1 MQSLVWEAPRVM
13 ALRQTLAPVLAPGE
27 VLVRVAYA
35 GICGSELSGY
45 LGHNALRVPPLVMGH
60 EFAGTVA
67 ALSPE
72 ARELAPHL
80 QLGQAV
86 TVNPLV
92 SCGACAYCSSGRQHL
107 CPRRQLIGAHRPGAY
122 AGFVAV
128 PAGQVLPLPSAVS
141 LATGALTEPVACGV
155 HIAELAGDV
164 VDEDVLVLGAGPI
177 GLLALQAL
185 RLAGARRVFVADLNP
200 DRLAM
205 AADLGAEAIDPRAQD
220 TVAALRQATV
230 QAGVAV
236 AVDAVGAAATRSQCI
251 AATRSGGAVILSG
264 LHEEASSLP
273 VADII
278 RREIVVRG
286 SFGYT
291 PANFATA
298 LAWLAEGRVRLHPWI
313 VEAPLDEGGAWF
325 ERLVAGEGTVAKVLL
340 QPGT

>member
-1 MQSLVWEAPRVM
+1 MT
-13 ALRQTLAPVLAPGE
+13 LRQTPAPALAPGE
-27 VLVRVAYA
+27 VLVRVAYV

-60 EFAGTVA
+60 EFAGTLA

-72 ARELAPHL
+72 TLELAPHL
-80 QLGQAV
+80 GPGQVV
-86 TVNPLV
+86 TVNPLI
-92 SCGACAYCSSGRQHL
+92 SCGACDYCSSGRQHL
-107 CPRRQLIGAHRPGAY
+107 CPRRQLIGAHRSGAF

-128 PAGQVLPLPSAVS
+128 PAGQVLPLPTGVS
-141 LATGALTEPVACGV
+141 LAMGALAEPVACGV
-155 HIAELAGDV
+155 HIAGLAGDV

-177 GLLALQAL
+177 GLMALQAL
-185 RLAGARRVFVADLNP
+185 RLAGARRVFVADLSP

-205 AADLGAEAIDPRAQD
+205 AAELGAEAIDPRVQD
-220 TVAALRQATV
+220 TVTVLRQVTAQT
-230 QAGVAV
+230 GVVV
-236 AVDAVGAAATRSQCI
+236 AVDAVGSAVTRSQCI

-278 RREIVVRG
+278 RREIVVHG

-298 LAWLAEGRVRLHPWI
+298 LAWLAAGKVRLHPWV
-313 VEAPLDEGGAWF
+313 VEAPLGEGGAWF
-325 ERLVAGEGTVAKVLL
+325 ERLVAGEGTFAKVLL
-340 QPGT
+340 QPEA